1 MWTLRLPKA
10 KFSKCPR
17 GRHSQESRLG
27 TGEAFR
33 DLLWSLLVLLATA
46 PLARPPATPRSLC
59 RESQLCGFST
69 VGQRQPFRGPLGLIV
84 GRQAGTG
91 GPGPGSSPL
100 AHKAITFYFL

>member
-46 PLARPPATPRSLC
+46 PPADLLPHPAPCAENPSC
-59 RESQLCGFST
+59 VNSH
-69 VGQRQPFRGPLGLIV
+69 RG
-84 GRQAGTG
+84 TET
-91 GPGPGSSPL
+91 
-100 AHKAITFYFL
+100 AI